1 MSLCFAS
8 QWWPIY
14 TILLLN
20 VNKCKIKPDRSL
32 LKRLKAQHY
41 IDTFVKIEYFVCYV
55 SISPQNRW
63 KCEIFEMSLS
73 TFSFQWEKICAKS
86 DGNSVQKDS
95 TNFTVFTQSNC
106 VYVEN
111 DANMSR
117 ETRQALCVYVCT
129 IHIQS
134 TSHNMCCAT
143 RARYLMKWN
152 YLFMHHYIFNH
163 IAHWIQLNIHVI
175 HLATVVI
182 FSILS

>member
-1 MSLCFAS
+1 MSICFAS

-32 LKRLKAQHY
+32 LERLKAQHY
-41 IDTFVKIEYFVCYV
+41 IDSFIKIEYVSSFNIATKPWKMWNFRNESFNIIVSMRENMCQIRWEFSAKGFIEFYGFHTIQLCLRRKWCKYV
-55 SISPQNRW
+55 TWDKAS
-63 KCEIFEMSLS
+63 
-73 TFSFQWEKICAKS
+73 
-86 DGNSVQKDS
+86 
-95 TNFTVFTQSNC
+95 
-106 VYVEN
+106 
-111 DANMSR
+111 
-117 ETRQALCVYVCT
+117 ALCVCMYYT
-129 IHIQS
+129 HSKYIQ
-134 TSHNMCCAT
+134 HMCCAT